1 VQTTGCAPLA
11 RAWKRL
17 EGLDLVAA
25 ARHRSRFMWPWE
37 TTPQSLATGILDD
50 ETYDWWAV
58 AAGMRASGGWPV
70 VVQEDLVA
78 RAHDLA
84 RLHTGIPASATGTAG
99 LAGAMSATDV
109 RGPAAVIFS
118 GVER

>member
-1 VQTTGCAPLA
+1 
-11 RAWKRL
+11 
-17 EGLDLVAA
+17 
-25 ARHRSRFMWPWE
+25 MWPWE

-58 AAGMRASGGWPV
+58 AEGMRASGGRPV
-70 VVQEDLVA
+70 VVEEDMVA
-78 RAHDLA
+78 RAHNLA
-84 RLHTGIPASATGTAG
+84 RLHTNIPASATGTAG